1 MAIYG
6 LECDVNEAA
15 RQALAGAKAMMQR
28 IEELNR
34 HLGAELKEPLAIG
47 IGIHSGEAI
56 VGSMGPPKH
65 PIISAIGDHVNVA
78 ARLEAKCKEYGA
90 PLIVSEVTVQR
101 AGVDL
106 EHF

>member
-34 HLGAELKEPLAIG
+34 HLGAELLREQ
-47 IGIHSGEAI
+47 
-56 VGSMGPPKH
+56 
-65 PIISAIGDHVNVA
+65 
-78 ARLEAKCKEYGA
+78 
-90 PLIVSEVTVQR
+90 SEQVLTELNERSQPSQNR
-101 AGVDL
+101 TSSFMNQNI
-106 EHF
+106 EN